1 MTARIA
7 ELWLYP
13 VKGCRGIALREA
25 QLAPTGLLHDGVGD
39 REWVV
44 VDAAGRFLSPRT
56 LPKMVLIETR
66 LPGDVLRL
74 KAPGMLTLEV
84 PLASEGDVRPVQVW
98 NDTIA
103 AVTQGEVA
111 DAWFSNFLGVPCR
124 LMRFDPEHLR
134 LASAQY
140 TGAHAAPYK
149 FADAFP
155 YLVTSRASLDDLNL
169 RLAGRGAAA
178 VGGERF
184 RPNVVLED
192 VDPYEEDYARALRID
207 AARATLQVVK
217 PCARCTVPGVDP
229 GTGSVDP
236 AVTDLLAAY
245 RGRPAGVMFG
255 VNAIALLDPAPATG
269 LDSPAAPSHGLA
281 SARPDVPPSAG
292 PIWPTVRRGDS
303 VQVTLDF

>member
-1 MTARIA
+1 
-7 ELWLYP
+7 
-13 VKGCRGIALREA
+13 
-25 QLAPTGLLHDGVGD
+25 
-39 REWVV
+39 
-44 VDAAGRFLSPRT
+44 
-56 LPKMVLIETR
+56 
-66 LPGDVLRL
+66 VLRL

-84 PLASEGDVRPVQVW
+84 PLASEGDVQPVLVW

-103 AVTQGEVA
+103 AVTQGDVA

-155 YLVTSRASLDDLNL
+155 YLVTSRGSLEDLNL
-169 RLAGRGAAA
+169 RLAGQGAAA
-178 VGGERF
+178 VVGERF
-184 RPNVVLED
+184 RPNVVLEG
-192 VDPYEEDYARALRID
+192 VDPYEEDYVRTLRID
-207 AARATLQVVK
+207 AAGATLQVVK

-229 GTGSVDP
+229 TTGIFDP

-255 VNAIALLDPAPATG
+255 VNAIALHDLASATG
-269 LDSPAAPSHGLA
+269 PDSPAAPSTALA
-281 SARPDVPPSAG
+281 PLAVEAPSSSADSL
-292 PIWPTVRRGDS
+292 WPTVRRGDP
-303 VQVTLDF
+303 VEVTLDF